1 MTETKNRVHVT
12 LEDFLRVT
20 IKDRETLDS
29 IESASAELGMTTA
42 SFKQRLITS
51 RKRYPS
57 LYENVEPYT
66 ADARRV
72 PTEAEAAELL
82 ASLLGEWG
90 DENEDSEEDESEGYD
105 A

>member
-57 LYENVEPYT
+57 LYENIEPYT

-82 ASLLGEWG
+82 ASLLGWG
-90 DENEDSEEDESEGYD
+90 EEEEEENVGGDSE
-105 A
+105 